1 MASILPSP
9 EEYADLAPRPGSPVA
24 IAFNDVRTLS
34 TAGYA
39 TLLQVAHPTV
49 GAGVNQYSGFVQDP
63 WGRLLRTL
71 DYVHGTVSGGPQLA
85 GSIGKRVREMHR
97 TIKGV
102 TDEGK
107 PYHAMEPDAF
117 AWVHAT
123 LASSIVEGHRLF
135 TRPMTDVQCEAFW
148 RQWLDVG
155 RLIGVRPRDLPETW
169 RDFGPYFD
177 RVVREELR
185 MTPAVPELLE
195 TLERPAPPAIPGMH
209 PKLWAVLRRPAAM
222 QLRVS
227 TVGMLP
233 PVLQQRLALELTPR
247 EERAFRALAA
257 TSRAAGPVVRG
268 PLREFG
274 PVYVKY
280 RHAALKRG
288 DVAGGTPVP
297 KAAVHAAA

>member
-1 MASILPSP
+1 MASVLPSP
-9 EEYADLAPRPGSPVA
+9 DEYATLAPRPGSPVA
-24 IAFNDVRTLS
+24 VAFNDVRTLS

-49 GAGVNQYSGFVQDP
+49 GAGVHQYSGFVEDP

-71 DYVHGTVSGGPQLA
+71 DYVHGTVYGGPELA
-85 GSIGKRVREMHR
+85 GGIGKRVREMHR

-102 TDEGK
+102 RDDGQA
-107 PYHAMEPDAF
+107 YSAMEPDAF

-135 TRPMTDVQCEAFW
+135 TRPMTAAQCEAFW

-155 RLIGVRPRDLPETW
+155 RLIGVRPRDLPATW
-169 RDFGPYFD
+169 ADFAPYFD
-177 RVVREELR
+177 RTVREELR
-185 MTPAVPELLE
+185 WTPAIPELLE
-195 TLERPAPPAIPGMH
+195 TLERPAPPAIPGLH
-209 PKLWAVLRRPAAM
+209 PALWRVLRRPMAM

-233 PVLQQRLALELTPR
+233 PVLQDRLDLHLSPR
-247 EERAFRALAA
+247 EERAFRAVARA
-257 TSRAAGPVVRG
+257 SRAAGPVVRG

-274 PVYVKY
+274 PHYV
-280 RHAALKRG
+280 RFRRTALQRG
-288 DVAGGTPVP
+288 DVAGRPAVP
-297 KAAVHAAA
+297 KATAAAA